1 MIVGGSE
8 DMFVILHRTDV
19 IGDLYCIL
27 VRALVTAFTGKLIGA
42 LDPSPVLKGIVV
54 FEHPSSAYLCG

>member
-1 MIVGGSE
+1 MLVDGSE

-27 VRALVTAFTGKLIGA
+27 VRALVTALTGKLIGA
-42 LDPSPVLKGIVV
+42 LDPSPALEGVAV
-54 FEHPSSAYLCG
+54 FEHPSIVYLYG

>member
-1 MIVGGSE
+1 MIVDGSE

-27 VRALVTAFTGKLIGA
+27 VRALVTALTGKLMDA
-42 LDPSPVLKGIVV
+42 LDPSPALEGVVV
-54 FEHPSSAYLCG
+54 F